1 MKKLF
6 FVCLSAL
13 VLYSCQQKACKECAS
28 CGEDLNIQETTLES
42 AVATSTVETPK
53 VDTNELQENLL
64 KIEAKYGEQWD
75 FCNCVVVGDS
85 INDALQKDMSD
96 KELDKLLKRFDYVD
110 KKCQAFRIQDPNRT
124 PEERDAHE
132 KRVRKCLKNAG
143 RKK

>member
-1 MKKLF
+1 MKRLVFFCFSLMLF
-6 FVCLSAL
+6 TA
-13 VLYSCQQKACKECAS
+13 CQSKPCKECVS
-28 CGEDLNIQETTLES
+28 CGEDLNVKEASLET
-42 AVATSTVETPK
+42 AVATSTVQAPK
-53 VDTNELQENLL
+53 VDANEMHENLM

-96 KELDKLLKRFDYVD
+96 KELDKLLKRFDYVA